1 MIKINLLK
9 RRSENT
15 IANAGT
21 EINYETSFDINS
33 TEGKVA
39 STKDAFLK
47 ILVIIIWA
55 VALFAYESYNIND
68 LKVQLQGIQAKRDT
82 TAAEID
88 SKKAITSRARE
99 LQQQILDLE
108 ARIKAIRVLSQIR
121 LREIKSIDYIQNTIP
136 ERVWLKSIDL
146 KDGNLQIE
154 GVAAADD
161 QMNKF
166 FDALESKK
174 SFKDVLLAKAI
185 ELKGKDGT
193 TKQFLITAHITGGD

>member
-185 ELKGKDGT
+185 ELKGK
-193 TKQFLITAHITGGD
+193 